1 MCLRFVIINFWVS
14 SVLCRVLDYI
24 EISNVDGVLHGVRG
38 VGVEKILKKRV
49 GDRVTLGGG
58 VQAEAFKGL
67 VFRVNLNAGCS
78 AWM

>member
-1 MCLRFVIINFWVS
+1 MGLWFVIVDFWVP
-14 SVLCRVLDYI
+14 SVLCRVLDNI

-67 VFRVNLNAGCS
+67 VVQVNLNAGCS

>member
-1 MCLRFVIINFWVS
+1 MGLWFMIIDFWVP
-14 SVLCRVLDYI
+14 SVLCWVLDNI
-24 EISNVDGVLHGVRG
+24 EIPNVDGVLHGVRG

-58 VQAEAFKGL
+58 IQAEAFEGL
-67 VFRVNLNAGCS
+67 VVQVNLNAGCS